1 MQDVRLLHADAVYL
15 GAGLQRGARGSP
27 DLVLLR
33 APARPRTRT
42 GLRRLPS
49 PRLPGFSSSC
59 PSKGEHTELHAALKT
74 RRTSA
79 RAFIRGPMGS
89 VLGEQ
94 GGGPALMDTR
104 PTPDPRPRWGTMT
117 PVRRLGSQATR
128 DVHSRGADTPY
139 CKEPT
144 LDGGEGV
151 SRMMGGGMP
160 ASGVGRRASLGW
172 GGGSR
177 AGRATVAWTRCSRG

>member
-1 MQDVRLLHADAVYL
+1 MRLVAALHAHQAGAPELQDVRLLHADAVYL

-33 APARPRTRT
+33 APARPRTRA

-104 PTPDPRPRWGTMT
+104 PTPDPRPRVGHDD
-117 PVRRLGSQATR
+117 TR
-128 DVHSRGADTPY
+128 PQTG
-139 CKEPT
+139 
-144 LDGGEGV
+144 L
-151 SRMMGGGMP
+151 
-160 ASGVGRRASLGW
+160 SGHTGW
-172 GGGSR
+172 
-177 AGRATVAWTRCSRG
+177 AQPRC